1 MIDLSL
7 WVGPAGEQ
15 RVRKLTSLT
24 KSCHQPR
31 TGSTEL
37 CSASSLV
44 VPISHGLGGGGNTA
58 IASDNKV
65 LLTFVT

>member
-7 WVGPAGEQ
+7 WVGPTGEQ

-44 VPISHGLGGGGNTA
+44 VPISRGFGGRRNTA
-58 IASDNKV
+58 IASDDKV